1 MKVQDR
7 ARHKYAGP
15 EWGDSAVAVAG
26 RWGGCSRLSLG
37 VPVLAAAGLGG
48 VSPPGPA
55 SVVPRE
61 IGCRA
66 WQQT

>member
-7 ARHKYAGP
+7 ARHKYVGP
-15 EWGDSAVAVAG
+15 ERGDSAAAVACRCCG
-26 RWGGCSRLSLG
+26 WSRQSLG
-37 VPVLAAAGLGG
+37 VPVLVAAGLGD